1 MPRAEAGSLKHLAN
15 KMKSKG
21 LQRLRWYCQVCER
34 QMRDENGFKC
44 HVASE
49 SHVRQMLVIGANPN
63 KAINEFAKQ
72 FEHDFLQQLRTA
84 HGTKS
89 VQINHFYQEYIANK
103 EHVHMNATKWHSLTD
118 FAKHLGQN
126 GICHVE
132 ETEKG
137 IHISYID
144 RSPEAMRREEALR
157 KRERQ
162 DKGDEEREQ
171 KLIREQI
178 KRAQAIAKSEEETRT
193 GELHRPEGE
202 KIKLSFGLKPA
213 ASKLPTPPREPDE
226 KAAANNV
233 GTTELPAPE
242 TKPLTPPADES
253 VPQSTT
259 SEPVAAA
266 PIKLSFGGASANKP
280 KNVLAAK
287 KNPLAAPKRAFV
299 VETKK
304 MSEAER
310 IMKEEMERKRGR
322 EAGGVAAFSK
332 RPRLG

>member
-1 MPRAEAGSLKHLAN
+1 
-15 KMKSKG
+15 
-21 LQRLRWYCQVCER
+21 
-34 QMRDENGFKC
+34 MRDENGFKC

-171 KLIREQI
+171 KLIQEQI
-178 KRAQAIAKSEEETRT
+178 KRAQPTTKSEENTTT

-202 KIKLSFGLKPA
+202 KIKLIFGLKPA
-213 ASKLPTPPREPDE
+213 NSKLPTPPRELDE
-226 KAAANNV
+226 KAITSNV
-233 GTTELPAPE
+233 VNPEVTDPE
-242 TKPLTPPADES
+242 TKPLTPPAEES
-253 VPQSTT
+253 VSQSTT

-266 PIKLSFGGASANKP
+266 PIKLSFGGAIASKP

-299 VETKK
+299 VEPKK
-304 MSEAER
+304 ISEAER

-322 EAGGVAAFSK
+322 EAGGVASFSK

>member
-1 MPRAEAGSLKHLAN
+1 
-15 KMKSKG
+15 
-21 LQRLRWYCQVCER
+21 
-34 QMRDENGFKC
+34 MRDENGFKC
-44 HVASE
+44 HVQSE
-49 SHVRQMLVIGANPN
+49 SHVRQMLVVGANTN

-137 IHISYID
+137 IHIAYID

-171 KLIREQI
+171 KLIKEQI
-178 KRAQAIAKSEEETRT
+178 KRAQASAKAEEEDNAT

-202 KIKLSFGLKPA
+202 KIKLSFGVKSST
-213 ASKLPTPPREPDE
+213 SKLPTPPREQDA
-226 KAAANNV
+226 KASPSE
-233 GTTELPAPE
+233 GMSLGEDSTTV
-242 TKPLTPPADES
+242 KPLTPPAEE
-253 VPQSTT
+253 
-259 SEPVAAA
+259 EPTKEAAVAGSPAAA
-266 PIKLSFGGASANKP
+266 PIKMSLGGIAASKP
-280 KNVLAAK
+280 KNVFAGA
-287 KNPLAAPKRAFV
+287 KNPLATKKRAFV
-299 VETKK
+299 VEPKK
-304 MSEAER
+304 ISEAER

-322 EAGGVAAFSK
+322 EVGGVASFSK
-332 RPRLG
+332 KPRLG